1 MLLLRGSKWILTLIC
16 MFIFLKT
23 LNPED
28 FIVNAFYSKLY
39 HEEFA
44 HNAFIAV
51 PGVESSQ
58 NWVSENPFN

>member
-1 MLLLRGSKWILTLIC
+1 
-16 MFIFLKT
+16 MFIFLKA

-44 HNAFIAV
+44 QNAFIAV

-58 NWVSENPFN
+58 N